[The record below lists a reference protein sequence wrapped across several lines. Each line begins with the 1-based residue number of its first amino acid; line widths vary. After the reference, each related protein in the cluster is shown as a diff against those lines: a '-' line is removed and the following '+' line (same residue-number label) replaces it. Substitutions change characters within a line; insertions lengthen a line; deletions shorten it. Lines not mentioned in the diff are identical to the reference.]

1 MTRPALL
8 ILTGPPAA
16 GKSRLIKELARRL
29 DLPLVAK
36 DTIKEALMD
45 VLPAATVE
53 ESETLGRAAFAVL
66 YSVAGSL
73 LDAHAGA
80 ILEAA
85 FHREQA
91 ERELAPLV
99 ERSRAAVVHISAP
112 HGVIAGRYRERAEDG
127 SRHPGHHD
135 SERVGELPAQLEA
148 GVYEPPELGIPVLRV
163 DTSQNRYRPDVDEIA
178 GWCRERLSHI

>member
-1 MTRPALL
+1 VTRPALL

-45 VLPAATVE
+45 VLPADTVE
-53 ESETLGRAAFAVL
+53 ASETLGRAAFAVL

-73 LDAHAGA
+73 LDARVGA

-91 ERELAPLV
+91 ERELGPLV
-99 ERSRAAVVHISAP
+99 ERADAAIVHISAP
-112 HGVIAGRYRERAEDG
+112 GEIISDRYRKRAEAG

-135 SERVGELPAQLEA
+135 RERVGELPEQLER

-163 DTSQNRYRPDVDEIA
+163 DTSQDRYRPGVEEIV
-178 GWCRERLSHI
+178 GWCRERLTDI

>member
-45 VLPAATVE
+45 VLPSDTVE
-53 ESETLGRAAFAVL
+53 ASETLGRAAFAVL

-73 LDAHAGA
+73 LDAHVGA

-99 ERSRAAVVHISAP
+99 ERADAAIVHISAP
-112 HGVIAGRYRERAEDG
+112 RQLIAQRYRERADAG

-135 SERVGELPAQLEA
+135 RERVEELAEQLER

-163 DTSQNRYRPDVDEIA
+163 DTSENRYRPDVDEIA
-178 GWCRERLSHI
+178 GWCRQRLSHI